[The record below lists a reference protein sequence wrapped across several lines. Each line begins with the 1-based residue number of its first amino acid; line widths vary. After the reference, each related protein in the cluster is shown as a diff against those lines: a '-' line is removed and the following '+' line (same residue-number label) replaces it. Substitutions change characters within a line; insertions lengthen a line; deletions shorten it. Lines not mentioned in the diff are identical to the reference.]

1 MARGD
6 RRNGTSGY
14 GYSNPWNEVNNV
26 DPNSP
31 DVTGR
36 GIYFDGWDEI
46 NKFHLLATGPM
57 DETPNSRS
65 GSGVFGRTAPGEP
78 DPSGKN
84 RENN

>member
-6 RRNGTSGY
+6 RNGTSSY
-14 GYSNPWNEVNNV
+14 GYSNPWNEVNNT

-46 NKFHLLATGPM
+46 NKMHLAATGPM

-65 GSGVFGRTAPGEP
+65 GRDDNGVTGIMGGVAPGEP
-78 DPSGKN
+78 DPRK
-84 RENN
+84 

>member
-14 GYSNPWNEVNNV
+14 GYSNTWNEVNNV

-31 DVTGR
+31 DVTGT
-36 GIYFDGWDEI
+36 GIYFDGFPEVH
-46 NKFHLLATGPM
+46 KFHLLATGPL

-65 GSGVFGRTAPGEP
+65 GRGVFGGPAPGEP
-78 DPSGKN
+78 NPAGMGRD
-84 RENN
+84 